1 MSEKVTALEMDM
13 TEVRHEAETTRKTLK
28 DLREEVKSLRSQLE
42 DTEVGT
48 ESFTDTLD
56 ELTRKQQELTN
67 VTKSGVAAQTG
78 SYNDLVNQ
86 MAILKK
92 EWRATADEAE
102 RAALGDKIANLNGQ
116 LKEMDATLGNHQ
128 RNVGNYTAAL
138 EGANVQLDNQND
150 LFLTSINSAKGL
162 LGAYQ
167 LFEGVLQTFGIES
180 EEATEA
186 IRKMQAILAMTEGLR
201 SISEGVTAFKQ
212 LRVAINATSLASN
225 GLKTALIGTGI
236 GALVVLVGTLIANW
250 EKVSKLWGGDTSP
263 KTLQNKI
270 DGLNDS
276 IKETEDLF
284 KNSEQTIQIKYR
296 QALIDAKGDV
306 EKLKKAEKELAD
318 EVERNTRSKLTHI
331 LAEARRA
338 EAEAW
343 ADYLKF
349 SQKSLVS
356 ADKKREMADLFN
368 EIKDARI
375 KAEQDLA
382 LFEQGVQIDKMKA
395 EEEANQQRLEKH
407 NEYLSSLNESMKSYG
422 LKGIGDDAF
431 ITPKERLDKGLADLK
446 TYLDNKLMT
455 EEQYLSAVEELRA
468 RYDKETIGNISDA
481 IGQIS
486 IADTVSKEVK
496 VSEKTMEDLNKF
508 VKEQNDKAAEERKKA
523 QEAEERTQQR
533 KIDVAN
539 ATMCALS
546 DIMKQGSAEQKAVQ
560 VAQTLMNTY
569 TAAMGAAKDTT
580 GPAWLR
586 IAAIATVVA
595 AGLAQVKNILSVN
608 PEGETEGRAS
618 SSTISTPS
626 ASALSLMSNG
636 IQPTTVVNGAS
647 VEEDIK
653 DTKVYVLESDITTAQ
668 KNVKAT
674 VEEATY

>member
-138 EGANVQLDNQND
+138 EGVNVQLDNQND

-284 KNSEQTIQIKYR
+284 KSSEQTIQIKYR

-306 EKLKKAEKELAD
+306 EKLKKAEQELAD
-318 EVERNTRSKLTHI
+318 EVERNTRSKLTQI

-349 SQKSLVS
+349 SQRSLVS

-368 EIKDARI
+368 EIKAARI

-407 NEYLSSLNESMKSYG
+407 NEHLSSLNELMKSYG

-446 TYLDNKLMT
+446 TFLDNKLMT

-486 IADTVSKEVK
+486 ISDTVAREVK

-508 VKEQNDKAAEERKKA
+508 VKEQNDKAAEERKKE

-595 AGLAQVKNILSVN
+595 AGLAQVKNILAVN

-674 VEEATY
+674 VDEATY